1 GGAASHP
8 RDAARAAAPRGGD
21 RRPVHDQP
29 TRRQPAPAGAPGKR
43 TGPRHTHRPPTRLR
57 ARRVT
62 VPRPDRLA
70 QPVHPGR
77 RLGASPRRTGDRGL
91 SPPSRAAPARH
102 DGSTTGEHRMTNPPT
117 GRLVPTVD
125 GNELVVSRTFRA
137 PIEDVWASVT
147 EPDRTARWFGT
158 WKGDAAP
165 GRMIKV
171 QMGFE
176 DQAPWLDK
184 RIDACDPPRRLAL
197 SNESGN
203 MRIELLLSYTDGLTE
218 LQLVHHLDPTDEIGG
233 YGPGWEYYLD
243 MLAAARDDL
252 PTPSFDDYYP
262 AMKPYYEALPTQT
275 NPA

>member
-1 GGAASHP
+1 
-8 RDAARAAAPRGGD
+8 
-21 RRPVHDQP
+21 
-29 TRRQPAPAGAPGKR
+29 
-43 TGPRHTHRPPTRLR
+43 
-57 ARRVT
+57 
-62 VPRPDRLA
+62 
-70 QPVHPGR
+70 
-77 RLGASPRRTGDRGL
+77 
-91 SPPSRAAPARH
+91 
-102 DGSTTGEHRMTNPPT
+102 MTNPPS
-117 GRLVPTVD
+117 GRLVPTAD

-203 MRIELLLSYTDGLTE
+203 MRIELLLSHAEGEPNSGSCTTSTP
-218 LQLVHHLDPTDEIGG
+218 PTRSARTVPAGSTTWTCWWRRG
-233 YGPGWEYYLD
+233 TTGPH
-243 MLAAARDDL
+243 RVS
-252 PTPSFDDYYP
+252 T
-262 AMKPYYEALPTQT
+262 TT
-275 NPA
+275 TRR